1 MMMLMMLTMMLM
13 MMKTL
18 GFDIDMKSSM
28 TMSSR
33 LEDAMARLT
42 LAIEE
47 MEESRREEEHKKEVG
62 DRWKEIARVTDRL
75 EFSHLMLSS

>member
-1 MMMLMMLTMMLM
+1 MMQQKTM
-13 MMKTL
+13 MMKSL
-18 GFDIDMKSSM
+18 GFDTDIKSSM

-47 MEESRREEEHKKEVG
+47 MEESRREEERKKEVG
-62 DRWKEIARVTDRL
+62 DRWKEIARVTDR
-75 EFSHLMLSS
+75 